1 MECVLWTREK
11 SLSKEKSGFYQHV
24 AIAKAITP
32 QWLPR
37 APQSTPNGPP
47 ERPNRPPVCAQSAPV
62 DPQWVHRA
70 PWEAIGG

>member
-37 APQSTPNGPP
+37 APCAPIGDRLGRSGHILGVDWGALGAHWGSTG
-47 ERPNRPPVCAQSAPV
+47 
-62 DPQWVHRA
+62 A